1 MELGQSIPQ
10 FKLKDQNGS
19 IYNSND
25 LMGSPL
31 VIFFYPKDFTPGCT
45 AQACSFRDN
54 MEVFMENGINV
65 IGISSDSEKSHSNF
79 ASKYN
84 LDYPILSDK
93 GGRLKRKFG
102 VKNTLMGL
110 LPGRETFV
118 FNKKGELVHKYSS
131 LNPSGHLKSVKDFL
145 KI

>member
-1 MELGQSIPQ
+1 MKLGTTLPEFNLS
-10 FKLKDQNGS
+10 DQNGKKCHS
-19 IYNSND
+19 KDFY
-25 LMGSPL
+25 GHPL

-45 AQACSFRDN
+45 SQACGFRDN
-54 MEVFMENGINV
+54 MDVFIENDMRV
-65 IGISSDSEKSHSNF
+65 IGISSDSEASHARF
-79 ASKYN
+79 ASRYS

-118 FNKKGELVHKYSS
+118 FDEKGVLVHKYSS